1 MPSLLPIRVKRP
13 EIITFFSYYFQISD
27 IKHSIFVGGHLPT
40 DDQFADTKF
49 DAVTGVESLFSVQL
63 DSNGLFQSVDV
74 PAGFSIWQKNLVKG
88 WANQLQ
94 VNAGKIKQEGLPSA
108 FKSEE
113 VRKARL

>member
-1 MPSLLPIRVKRP
+1 
-13 EIITFFSYYFQISD
+13 
-27 IKHSIFVGGHLPT
+27 LPT
-40 DDQFADTKF
+40 DDQFAATKF
-49 DAVTGVESLFSVQL
+49 DAVEGVESLFSVQL

-94 VNAGKIKQEGLPSA
+94 VNAAKIQQEGLPTA

-113 VRKARL
+113 VKGPLFFQFN